1 MIQSSKRLKTLLVV
15 SLLLNVF
22 LIGGVVGGLYQWSS
36 HQPSTGDGRA
46 ARTTPGARTTARRP
60 TASTAAHAA

>member
-22 LIGGVVGGLYQWSS
+22 LIGGVVGGHYRWGGNQWLWVPG
-36 HQPSTGDGRA
+36 HWR
-46 ARTTPGARTTARRP
+46 RTLG
-60 TASTAAHAA
+60 